1 MPSSSVHG
9 SWGRQNEDV
18 RTVAGSTAFA
28 VLGLLVGLA
37 VGLVISL
44 ATGDSFVA
52 VVPAALGLVGGAFVD
67 SGRARRSQSSKSSW
81 DGRIIDPFDPL
92 IWIDTRERAGR

>member
-1 MPSSSVHG
+1 MPSSSVDG
-9 SWGRQNEDV
+9 SWHRHNEDV

-28 VLGLLVGLA
+28 MLGLLVGLA

-44 ATGDSFVA
+44 PTGSWFVA
-52 VVPAALGLVGGAFVD
+52 VVPAGLGLVGGAFVD
-67 SGRARRSQSSKSSW
+67 SGRARHTQSGKSSW

-92 IWIDTRERAGR
+92 IWIDTHERAGR